1 MHDDDLHKAGFSNSE
16 PAEDAPK
23 DVHPDVDPPEELEP
37 GFSNSKAVRGDSA
50 PSEAPAQPAVE
61 QAKSADDQSADEP
74 AKKTTT
80 KKAAAKKSA
89 KKG

>member
-23 DVHPDVDPPEELEP
+23 DVHPDVETPEEPEP
-37 GFSNSKAVRGDSA
+37 GFSNSKAVKGDSA

-61 QAKSADDQSADEP
+61 QAKSADEQAADEQP
-74 AKKTTT
+74 AKSTA
-80 KKAAAKKSA
+80 KKSTAKKSA